1 MYRLETLNSSNLNFI
16 NEFNITN
23 EYKEELIDICTN
35 KNIFKKLLFG
45 KNIKYIK
52 SEQKYIGFLW
62 YSKFHH
68 QVYKIH
74 CIKLIPEYST
84 FEYYKELFKFFN
96 SYNSIIISDNNNLNT
111 NLLIDLGFNVERT
124 IIEMEREINRYE
136 DDDINKDI
144 SFTTF
149 EDGKDEKYR
158 CLIQNKV
165 FNSANRQAINEDDI
179 LYEKYQS
186 YYISEG
192 CIFIKYK
199 GMHVGYG
206 QLIKKD
212 LRTYIANFGILP
224 EYRGKG
230 YGKKLLKFIINL
242 AYGLG
247 NSKIY
252 LKCDKKNIEAVNLY
266 ICEGFKT
273 LDTYYEYKKHNMN
286 LFE

>member
-16 NEFNITN
+16 NEFNITS

-62 YSKFHH
+62 YSKLQH

-74 CIKLIPEYST
+74 CVKIIDEYST
-84 FEYYKELFKFFN
+84 FEYYKELFKFF
-96 SYNSIIISDNNNLNT
+96 SSCNSIIISDNNNLNID
-111 NLLIDLGFNVERT
+111 LLINLGFNVEKT

-136 DDDINKDI
+136 DLDNDNDI
-144 SFTTF
+144 SFTIF
-149 EDGKDEKYR
+149 KDGKDEKYR
-158 CLIQNKV
+158 CLVQNKV

-179 LYEKYQS
+179 LYEKYQN
-186 YYISEG
+186 YYIPKG
-192 CIFIKYK
+192 CVFIKYK
-199 GMHVGYG
+199 EFYIGYG

-212 LRTYIANFGILP
+212 LRIYMANFGILP

-230 YGKKLLKFIINL
+230 YGRKLLKYIINL
-242 AYGLG
+242 AYDLG

-266 ICEGFKT
+266 MYEGFKT
-273 LDTYYEYKKHNMN
+273 VDTYYEYKKDNMES
-286 LFE
+286 FE